1 MERRPPRLGLLGGSF
16 DPVHE
21 GHLHAARAAR
31 DGFDLEGV
39 VFVPA
44 ARPPHKPG
52 RVLAP
57 AHHRQAM
64 LELALAREP
73 SFTIDP
79 RELSRPGPS
88 FTIDTVREL
97 EQQAG
102 GPDAVDLYL
111 VLGSDNLKGLASWRA
126 VGDLLARVQ
135 PIVIQ
140 RGADAALLMEELRGE
155 LDAEL
160 VERLERGLLELPPM
174 EVAATELRWRL
185 ARGEDPGPLLG
196 AGVFDYVRAHGLYA
210 EAR

>member
-1 MERRPPRLGLLGGSF
+1 MGLLGGSF

-52 RVLAP
+52 RALAP
-57 AHHRQAM
+57 AQHRLAM
-64 LELALAREP
+64 LELALAGEP

-79 RELSRPGPS
+79 CELSRPGPS
-88 FTIDTVREL
+88 FTIDTVREF

-126 VGDLLARVQ
+126 VGD
-135 PIVIQ
+135 
-140 RGADAALLMEELRGE
+140 DAALLLEELRGE

-160 VERLERGLLELPPM
+160 VGRLERGLLDLPLM
-174 EVAATELRWRL
+174 EVAATELRPRL